1 MIDKLKLI
9 AEKLIELNK
18 DNPKELQKYT
28 LIKEILNKEN
38 CFLNMNIEYAYSIL
52 RDLQKPENELK
63 DFYIQLI

>member
-9 AEKLIELNK
+9 AEKLMELNK

-52 RDLQKPENELK
+52 RDLQIPENELK